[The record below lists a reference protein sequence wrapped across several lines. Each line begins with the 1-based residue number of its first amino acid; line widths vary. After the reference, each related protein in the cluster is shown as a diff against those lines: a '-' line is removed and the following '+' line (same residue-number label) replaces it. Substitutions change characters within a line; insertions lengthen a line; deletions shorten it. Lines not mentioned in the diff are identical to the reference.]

1 MFGYVSANMAG
12 LSEDAR
18 DRYQAVYCGLCRSL
32 KRRHGQVSR
41 LALNYDMAFL
51 IMVLDSLYEPES
63 CQGCKRC
70 LMHPMHAKSYVMSDI
85 SDYAA
90 DMNVALA
97 YLNLMDNWS
106 DDRNLLSLAGAKLLK
121 KRWLRVQS
129 AYPRQCGAM
138 TRCMDDLRK
147 LEQSGETDPD
157 AGARLFGELLSEVF
171 VYKQDRWEPVLREM
185 AFHLGEFIYIMDAV
199 VDLDRDIKK
208 GRYNPLAALR
218 GEGKTDEH
226 FLELLTVII
235 GECTIAFEKLPLVE
249 NDDIMKNILCSGVWT
264 RYEFEQAKKHR
275 RNGEKRR

>member
-1 MFGYVSANMAG
+1 MFGYVSANLSS
-12 LSEDAR
+12 LSEDAKG
-18 DRYQAVYCGLCRSL
+18 RYKAVYCGLCRSL

-41 LALNYDMAFL
+41 LALNYDMTFL

-63 CQGCKRC
+63 CHGCKRC
-70 LMHPMHAKSYVMSDI
+70 LMHPVHARDYSMSEL

-106 DDRNLLSLAGAKLLK
+106 DDKNLLSLLGARLLK
-121 KRWLRVQS
+121 KSWLKVQRS
-129 AYPRQCGAM
+129 YPRQCGTM
-138 TRCMDDLRK
+138 NRCMDELKR
-147 LEQSGETDPD
+147 LEQSGDADPD
-157 AGARLFGELLSEVF
+157 AGARLFGELLSEIFVF
-171 VYKQDRWEPVLREM
+171 KEDRWEPVLREM

-199 VDLDRDIKK
+199 IDLDRDIRK
-208 GRYNPLAALR
+208 GSYNPLTALR

-235 GECTIAFEKLPLVE
+235 GECTMAFERLPLVE

-264 RYEFEQAKKHR
+264 RYELDQARKR
-275 RNGEKRR
+275 RRKGEKRR